1 MRARKVDANQCE
13 IVQALGQ
20 AGYHV
25 TDLSAVGK
33 GCPDLLV
40 TRFGQCGLV
49 EVKNK
54 EGRNRFTPAQVE
66 YYAAAKCPIYI
77 IRSVNDVISLIK
89 GQLQPIN
96 SEKQG
101 INDGSQTQKGQTE
114 RINCD

>member
-1 MRARKVDANQCE
+1 MRARKVDANQRE
-13 IVQALGQ
+13 IVQALEQ

-40 TRFGQCGLV
+40 AKYDNWMP
-49 EVKNK
+49 EVFLIEIKNK
-54 EGRNRFTPAQVE
+54 AGRNRFTPAQVE
-66 YYAAAKCPIYI
+66 YYAATTCPVYV

-96 SEKQG
+96 SEKRG
-101 INDGSQTQKGQTE
+101 INDWNT
-114 RINCD
+114 